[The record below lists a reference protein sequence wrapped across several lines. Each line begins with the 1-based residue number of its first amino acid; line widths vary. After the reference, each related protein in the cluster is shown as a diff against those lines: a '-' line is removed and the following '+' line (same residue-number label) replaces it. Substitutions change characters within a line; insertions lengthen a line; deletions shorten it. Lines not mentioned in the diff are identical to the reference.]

1 MKKYLIILG
10 LFLLGSVALF
20 AQEENEDDDRGGKLQ
35 QRMNEYIQRR
45 LSLSKSEA
53 EKFRPLFFRYL
64 VELRKTHRENRAD
77 KPVLQ
82 LRIAELRVRF
92 RNEFRQIM
100 DEPRANRVFEHQRE
114 FEKIIKD
121 EINQRRIEN
130 KPLRRNNSLL
140 Q

>member
-45 LSLSKSEA
+45 LGLSKSEA

-100 DEPRANRVFEHQRE
+100 DEPPC
-114 FEKIIKD
+114 
-121 EINQRRIEN
+121 
-130 KPLRRNNSLL
+130 KPCF
-140 Q
+140 